1 MSTLPLT
8 KRNLDPH
15 CRRFLTG
22 NGAAWFKPTNQH
34 ATAPAKS
41 SLDHLSDRST
51 VSETPTAAAQ
61 QSLRPRPPKAISL
74 TAFKDA
80 MRRTKDAA
88 VFLHSS
94 SSIVM

>member
-34 ATAPAKS
+34 ATAPANA
-41 SLDHLSDRST
+41 
-51 VSETPTAAAQ
+51 VEAFTP
-61 QSLRPRPPKAISL
+61 K
-74 TAFKDA
+74 
-80 MRRTKDAA
+80 
-88 VFLHSS
+88 
-94 SSIVM
+94 

>member
-34 ATAPAKS
+34 ATRPP
-41 SLDHLSDRST
+41 SLRST
-51 VSETPTAAAQ
+51 TFPIVRPYRKRLPQ
-61 QSLRPRPPKAISL
+61 QPNNPSGRAHTESHQPNRG
-74 TAFKDA
+74 
-80 MRRTKDAA
+80 
-88 VFLHSS
+88 
-94 SSIVM
+94 

>member
-41 SLDHLSDRST
+41 SLDHHSDRS
-51 VSETPTAAAQ
+51 TAAAQ
-61 QSLRPRPPKAISL
+61 QSLRPRPPKTIIL
-74 TAFKDA
+74 TAVKDA

>member
-41 SLDHLSDRST
+41 SLDHHSDRST
-51 VSETPTAAAQ
+51 VSETPTQ
-61 QSLRPRPPKAISL
+61 QPNNPSGHAHRKPSA
-74 TAFKDA
+74 
-80 MRRTKDAA
+80 
-88 VFLHSS
+88 
-94 SSIVM
+94 

>member
-41 SLDHLSDRST
+41 SLDPPFRSFDRIGNAYRS
-51 VSETPTAAAQ
+51 SPTIPPAA
-61 QSLRPRPPKAISL
+61 PTPKAISL
-74 TAFKDA
+74 TAFK
-80 MRRTKDAA
+80 
-88 VFLHSS
+88 SP
-94 SSIVM
+94 